1 MTPRLTATAKP
12 PPLRA
17 PSRRHRNLV
26 YRYLMTTP
34 GLLAVRLAIL
44 AVFLF
49 TWEAASGTL
58 VSKFWVSSPSA
69 IFAVLQR
76 WVIDGSLWTHL
87 QATLTAI
94 AAGYVIGCAFGVG
107 LGLML
112 GFMPRLHRVIAPY
125 LSALY
130 SIPKIALAPLFVIV
144 LGIGIESKICL
155 VAVTV
160 FFLVLFSTIDGIRD
174 IDRDLVRSLELMGAS
189 RWEISTKI
197 VIPSAKKWI
206 LTGMRI
212 AVRYAS
218 TAAILGELIA
228 SNRGLGFLIEYNSGM
243 FNAAGVF
250 AAVSILVLIGVAL
263 TELLTRFDTSSAP
276 VRTRAG
282 F

>member
-1 MTPRLTATAKP
+1 MTA
-12 PPLRA
+12 
-17 PSRRHRNLV
+17 
-26 YRYLMTTP
+26 P
-34 GLLAVRLAIL
+34 GLFAIRFGIVALVLLA
-44 AVFLF
+44 
-49 TWEAASGTL
+49 WETASGTL
-58 VSKFWVSSPSA
+58 VSKFWISSPSA
-69 IFAVLQR
+69 IFAVLRR
-76 WVIDGSLWTHL
+76 WVVDGSLWTHL
-87 QATLTAI
+87 EATLTAI
-94 AAGYVIGCAFGVG
+94 AAGYVIGCVFGIGIG
-107 LGLML
+107 LVL

-144 LGIGIESKICL
+144 FGIGIESKICL

-174 IDRDLVRSLELMGAS
+174 IDRDLVLSLELMGAT
-189 RWEISTKI
+189 RWEISTKV
-197 VIPSAKKWI
+197 VIPSARKWI

-228 SNRGLGFLIEYNSGM
+228 ANRGLGFLIEYNSGM

-250 AAVSILVLIGVAL
+250 AAVSILVLIGVLL
-263 TELLTRFDTSSAP
+263 TEILTRFDASSSP

-282 F
+282 L

>member
-1 MTPRLTATAKP
+1 
-12 PPLRA
+12 
-17 PSRRHRNLV
+17 
-26 YRYLMTTP
+26 
-34 GLLAVRLAIL
+34 
-44 AVFLF
+44 
-49 TWEAASGTL
+49 
-58 VSKFWVSSPSA
+58 
-69 IFAVLQR
+69 
-76 WVIDGSLWTHL
+76 
-87 QATLTAI
+87 
-94 AAGYVIGCAFGVG
+94 
-107 LGLML
+107 L
-112 GFMPRLHRVIAPY
+112 GFTPRLHRVIAPY

-144 LGIGIESKICL
+144 LGIGLESKICL

-174 IDRDLVRSLELMGAS
+174 IDRDLVLSLELMGAT

-228 SNRGLGFLIEYNSGM
+228 ANRGLGFLIEYNSGM

-250 AAVSILVLIGVAL
+250 AAVSILVLIGVLL
-263 TELLTRFDTSSAP
+263 TELLTRFDASSAP
-276 VRTRAG
+276 ARTRAG
-282 F
+282 L